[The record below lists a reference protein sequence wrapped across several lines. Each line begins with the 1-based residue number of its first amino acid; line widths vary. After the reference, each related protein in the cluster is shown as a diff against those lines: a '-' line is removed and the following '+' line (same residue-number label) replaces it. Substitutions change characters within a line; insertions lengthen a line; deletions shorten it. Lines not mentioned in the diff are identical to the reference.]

1 MSTRFKTLAMPDP
14 DKVYRVVQW
23 ATGVVGSSS
32 LRAIIGHPK
41 LQLVGHY
48 VHSPEKEGRDSGE
61 LCGLDPV
68 GIRATRS
75 IDEIVAL
82 KPDCVLYMQ
91 EGTSVEDLCRL
102 LAAGI
107 NVVTT
112 RGDFHFP
119 PAMDPDVRGRI
130 EEACRQG
137 RSSIHSTGS
146 SPGFITEAV
155 PAVLTSI
162 ARRLDCLTINEYADI
177 ANTCSEQM
185 IFDVMGYGRQS
196 DGKADQGMVDY
207 MVVGFGQ
214 SLAVVADALGLRLDS
229 VRGSGD
235 VGTAR
240 NDITLP
246 GGGVIAKGTVAAQRV
261 TVEGMCDGRALLRF
275 RCYWYCSLD
284 LEQDWELRETGWRV
298 VVEGDTPMDVQFY
311 FPRTNQDFA
320 TQMSGYT
327 AHRAVN
333 AVPYVCAADPGI
345 HTSADLPQIFSR
357 LA

>member
-1 MSTRFKTLAMPDP
+1 MSSRFKTLAMPDP

-32 LRAIIGHPK
+32 LRAIIRHPK

-48 VHSPEKEGRDSGE
+48 VHSEAKEGRDSGE

-68 GIRATRS
+68 GITATRS
-75 IDEIVAL
+75 IDDIVAL

-91 EGTSVEDLCRL
+91 EGSNIDDLCRL

-107 NVVTT
+107 NIVTT

-119 PAMDPDVRGRI
+119 PAMDPEIRRRT
-130 EEACRQG
+130 EEACRRG
-137 RSSIHSTGS
+137 ATSIYSTGS

-185 IFDVMGYGRQS
+185 IFDVMGYGKHS
-196 DGKADQGMVDY
+196 DGKADQAMVDY

-214 SLAVVADALGLRLDS
+214 SLAVVADALGLSLDS
-229 VRGSGD
+229 VQGSGD

-240 NDITLP
+240 NNITLP
-246 GGGVIAKGTVAAQRV
+246 AGGVIEKSTVAAQRV
-261 TVEGMCDGRALLRF
+261 TVEGMCDGRPLLRF
-275 RCYWYCSLD
+275 RSYWYCSLD

-298 VVEGDTPMDVQFY
+298 VIEGDTPMDVHFY
-311 FPRTNQDFA
+311 FPRTTEDFA

-333 AVPYVCAADPGI
+333 AVPYVCAAEPGI
-345 HTSADLPQIFSR
+345 HTTADLPQIFAR
-357 LA
+357 LR